1 MGGGLLGP
9 LLGGPM
15 ARAPERLWGTRGL
28 GLLLCLGEC
37 CGLWRY
43 KTNVENYAVF
53 TTRTTIYLE
62 YEGAE
67 FVQWEVSTLCTVAN
81 KSSPTTTLNCPVP
94 GTHTIRPKVDNE
106 TFENVER
113 YMPISEHLTCFL
125 WYVVK
130 SSPAQS
136 SVPSSENDSQE
147 LILWIYDPESAEP
160 SELNHTATSP
170 PRNSKTLSKQFW
182 NLGQEPVVQ
191 TYFRNT
197 KYFATAF
204 PELGFWKINV
214 PSMSD
219 DIITNIHGKAIAFQ
233 DCFVLDSPFI
243 ISRPEEPFPNNVND
257 NSLCSAAG
265 SEPYIEW
272 SACIPTTALL
282 LSEFGTFHTNDGF
295 ITYKEI
301 KAPSHI
307 LDFDLSHKV
316 TDIVLTDDGIL
327 FLITGTVYKRES
339 NHFFKLGPEYN
350 LPETGI
356 IGIQSRSWCSS
367 AYPVQSGRK
376 LSTVAIWTPSEQYLG
391 YGGNVFIKITDTTK
405 LKKVLDLPVTA
416 SLSIG
421 TVCYDSRPSEVVLLM
436 ACIGCSSSRVFYL
449 SAYNKDRDLW
459 VLRDFSLNAPLQGFM
474 LMEFVYSA
482 SPSMLMWDKETVYY
496 SYKNNTINGFLIISE
511 SVKRQAEKA
520 QGSTIHQLLID
531 YFGNTVIKMKNNVMI
546 FLKVEMKDAVVLPQ
560 WEKESKNIVLYL
572 NPSGNLYILYING
585 SRIHREDYPL
595 KTEIFSSI
603 HDSQDICP
611 YLVFKHSMDLNV
623 YYLDMGDEVTF
634 WAQVVYVEN
643 LGLSTD
649 VEIYRPELL
658 MQTTNVDY
666 EIARGICTKNQTMK
680 FYHKMDYSLESN
692 YTEAL
697 IASTGVMTVELQ
709 PSMSGKMCSTNNKL
723 THLFVGCPPSRH
735 IVIQRPSY
743 VTCMKHNFT
752 TYKIRGEYLWVPT
765 TEDLVVNYD
774 WDKYGCLMDL
784 HYAIPFHPDIALY
797 SGSTFVKTVE
807 ANFILWEVHGR
818 NDYSYNSSM
827 KQVGCLR
834 EAQTWISMLKGHE
847 NSTLDEI
854 WGPQNYRS
862 CFESELGRL
871 GDLNQLYPILN
882 HSGYNSLIWPTEYSG
897 IYVFRVKIVDPN
909 FSFCD
914 LNTVFAVRTYGI
926 VESPNIGKVAG
937 FSVLILSIFGGILV
951 ISYFRYVKIYRAII
965 YVDRLL
971 SHDQQDQTRTT
982 VHELK
987 KDQ

>member
-15 ARAPERLWGTRGL
+15 ARAPELLWGARGL
-28 GLLLCLGEC
+28 ALLWWLCGC
-37 CGLWRY
+37 CGIWRY
-43 KTNVENYAVF
+43 KTNVENYALL

-62 YEGAE
+62 YEGPS
-67 FVQWEVSTLCTVAN
+67 FVEWDISTLCTVTN
-81 KSSPTTTLNCPVP
+81 KSSPTATLNCPVP
-94 GTHTIRPKVDNE
+94 GIHKIRPIVGNE
-106 TFENVER
+106 TLENVDR
-113 YMPISEHLTCFL
+113 YFSISKHLNCFL
-125 WYVVK
+125 WYVLK
-130 SSPAQS
+130 SSSEQS
-136 SVPSSENDSQE
+136 SVPSSKNDSQE
-147 LILWIYDPESAEP
+147 LILWIYDPENAEP
-160 SELNHTATSP
+160 SELNHSATSP
-170 PRNSKTLSKQFW
+170 PPNSKTLSKQFW

-214 PSMSD
+214 PAMLD

-243 ISRPEEPFPNNVND
+243 ISRPEEPFPNNVSD
-257 NSLCSAAG
+257 NSLCSPAG

-272 SACIPTTALL
+272 SACFPTTALL

-307 LDFDLSHKV
+307 LDFDLSHNV

-327 FLITGTVYKRES
+327 FLIMGTVYKRES
-339 NHFFKLGPEYN
+339 NRFFKLGPEYN

-356 IGIQSRSWCSS
+356 TGIQSRLWCSS
-367 AYPVQSGRK
+367 EYPVQSGRK

-391 YGGNVFIKITDTTK
+391 YDGNVFIKITDTTK
-405 LKKVLDLPVTA
+405 LKRVLDLPMAA

-421 TVCYDSRPSEVVLLM
+421 TVCYDSRPSEVSLLM
-436 ACIGCSSSRVFYL
+436 ACVGCSSSRVFYL
-449 SAYNKDRDLW
+449 SAYNEDRDLW
-459 VLRDFSLNAPLQGFM
+459 VLRDFSLNAPPQGFM
-474 LMEFVYSA
+474 QMEFVYSA
-482 SPSMLMWDKETVYY
+482 SPSMLMWNKEKIYY
-496 SYKNNTINGFLIISE
+496 SYKNNTINGFVIVSGLNQTLSE
-511 SVKRQAEKA
+511 VSR
-520 QGSTIHQLLID
+520 GSTIHQLVID
-531 YFGNTVIKMKNNVMI
+531 YFGNTVIKMKNNMMI
-546 FLKVEMKDAVVLPQ
+546 FFKVEMKDAVELPE
-560 WEKESKNIVLYL
+560 WEKKSINIVLYL
-572 NPSGNLYILYING
+572 NPSGNLYMLFING
-585 SRIHREDYPL
+585 SSIHREDYPL
-595 KTEIFSSI
+595 KTEMFSYI
-603 HDSQDICP
+603 HGFQDICP
-611 YLVFKHSMDLNV
+611 YVVFKHSMDLNV

-634 WAQVVYVEN
+634 WAQIVYMEN

-658 MQTTNVDY
+658 MQTTYVDY
-666 EIARGICTKNQTMK
+666 EIARGICTKNQTIK
-680 FYHKMDYSLESN
+680 FYHKMDYSLEPN

-709 PSMSGKMCSTNNKL
+709 PSRSAKMCATNNKVFA
-723 THLFVGCPPSRH
+723 HL
-735 IVIQRPSY
+735 Y
-743 VTCMKHNFT
+743 TFT
-752 TYKIRGEYLWVPT
+752 E
-765 TEDLVVNYD
+765 
-774 WDKYGCLMDL
+774 
-784 HYAIPFHPDIALY
+784 ALY
-797 SGSTFVKTVE
+797 YTYIVYRYDGSTFVKTVE

-818 NDYSYNSSM
+818 SDYSYNSSM

-834 EAQTWISMLKGHE
+834 EAQTWISMLEEHE

-862 CFESELGRL
+862 CFESELGPL
-871 GDLNQLYPILN
+871 GDLNQLYQILN
-882 HSGYNSLIWPTEYSG
+882 HSGYNSVIWPTEYSG

-914 LNTVFAVRTYGI
+914 LNTIFAVRTYGI

-937 FSVLILSIFGGILV
+937 FSILILSIFGGILV
-951 ISYFRYVKIYRAII
+951 ISYFRYVKIYRALI
-965 YVDRLL
+965 YVDPLP
-971 SHDQQDQTRTT
+971 SHDQQDQTRKTA
-982 VHELK
+982 HELK